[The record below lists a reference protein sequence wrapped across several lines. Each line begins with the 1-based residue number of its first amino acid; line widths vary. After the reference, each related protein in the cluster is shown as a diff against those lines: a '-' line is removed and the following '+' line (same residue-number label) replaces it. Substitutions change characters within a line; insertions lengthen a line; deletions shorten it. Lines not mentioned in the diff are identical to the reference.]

1 MTNDYDGAVDLAQ
14 ETFLRVY
21 RAAGRYQ
28 TTHAFSTYIYRIAT
42 NLAISEL
49 RKRKRRRL
57 VSLTGLLSS
66 DDGQEARDFDAPDDR
81 PLQDVSLVDSEKRAV
96 VKRAISTLP
105 DKYRAPLVLRDM
117 EGKSYD
123 EIASILC
130 TSEGTV
136 KSRINRARNFLRDK
150 MRNYIQVVAIMNG
163 KECRAT
169 RREIDE
175 SELNQKLSD
184 QAGRISPNARRVAT
198 FARNEPVCA
207 SWSVAL
213 SRWPRPETLNCAC
226 GRAWPMSGKTTLDNR
241 LFFVSQSAPRQSPP
255 PHW

>member
-1 MTNDYDGAVDLAQ
+1 MVRPVSDHALLQGTLAGDHDAFAELVGRYRNQITSYIYRMTNDYDGAVDLAQ

-57 VSLTGLLSS
+57 VSLTGLLTSGE
-66 DDGQEARDFDAPDDR
+66 GQEPTDCDAPDER
-81 PLQDVSLVDSEKRAV
+81 PLQDISLVEAEKRAV
-96 VKRAISTLP
+96 IKRAIATLP
-105 DKYRAPLVLRDM
+105 DKYRAPLVLRDV

-123 EIASILC
+123 EIALILQ

-150 MRNYIQVVAIMNG
+150 MRNY
-163 KECRAT
+163 
-169 RREIDE
+169 
-175 SELNQKLSD
+175 L
-184 QAGRISPNARRVAT
+184 
-198 FARNEPVCA
+198 
-207 SWSVAL
+207 
-213 SRWPRPETLNCAC
+213 
-226 GRAWPMSGKTTLDNR
+226 
-241 LFFVSQSAPRQSPP
+241 
-255 PHW
+255 